1 MFIIMIYYILCIID
15 KKLFTGWVD
24 VDLNERGRR
33 EIEHAGRLLLE
44 RGLKID
50 ITYTSRLKRAIRST
64 WIILREL
71 NQIFRPVFKSY
82 RLNERMYGDLEGKSK
97 PGLALS
103 LGKEIVQEWRS
114 GYSIRPPPMN
124 EDHEHWHGY
133 ERKYSDLSSEDLPI
147 TESLEDTM
155 ERTLPLLQT
164 KILPNLKQGKNVLIV
179 AHGNSLRGIV
189 KVSVLHQ

>member
-1 MFIIMIYYILCIID
+1 MIYLNLLILFSLIFNIHGLISTTRISKPITTSLSMSFNIGNLKKSIKSVVSQIEDDGYNKSHHLQGIDILNRSRRVKPGHLILIRHGESEWND

-50 ITYTSRLKRAIRST
+50 VTYTSRQKRAIRST

-97 PGLALS
+97 PGLALE
-103 LGKEIVQEWRS
+103 LGKDIVQEWR
-114 GYSIRPPPMN
+114 R
-124 EDHEHWHGY
+124 
-133 ERKYSDLSSEDLPI
+133 
-147 TESLEDTM
+147 
-155 ERTLPLLQT
+155 
-164 KILPNLKQGKNVLIV
+164 
-179 AHGNSLRGIV
+179 
-189 KVSVLHQ
+189 

>member
-1 MFIIMIYYILCIID
+1 
-15 KKLFTGWVD
+15 
-24 VDLNERGRR
+24 
-33 EIEHAGRLLLE
+33 
-44 RGLKID
+44 
-50 ITYTSRLKRAIRST
+50 
-64 WIILREL
+64 
-71 NQIFRPVFKSY
+71 
-82 RLNERMYGDLEGKSK
+82 MYGDLEGKSK

-155 ERTLPLLQT
+155 ERTLPFLYG
-164 KILPNLKQGKNVLIV
+164 ILNLMWFILVGCLVQVKH
-179 AHGNSLRGIV
+179 HGLY
-189 KVSVLHQ
+189 